1 MQLVRRH
8 HELFWHLGNNTSH
21 LLDTDVSVHPPIGG
35 GGKVADKFWQF
46 NWRKSK
52 ITMNFLIPQS
62 KDLLQMPILG
72 FDDKECLLYSS
83 SIIHLNTWLVPWL
96 AGRIHNLHSAH
107 VKLSKFKFSWIAEYN
122 VTSSIKSFVKD
133 HHNKRQHFLLSKTDL
148 SYGKS
153 HWVPLVWLVLHSVPH
168 ISLLK
173 TFDSFENHFSLSNSE
188 FVQLQKWF
196 AHWASHFRF
205 QFAIFFL
212 KLSYLGLFYTFPKY
226 PLWKYKYKWD
236 VKIQI

>member
-46 NWRKSK
+46 NWRKTK

-72 FDDKECLLYSS
+72 FDDKECLLFSS

-107 VKLSKFKFSWIAEYN
+107 VKLSKFKFYWIAEYN
-122 VTSSIKSFVKD
+122 VTSSIKSFVED
-133 HHNKRQHFLLSKTDL
+133 HHNKK
-148 SYGKS
+148 
-153 HWVPLVWLVLHSVPH
+153 
-168 ISLLK
+168 K
-173 TFDSFENHFSLSNSE
+173 TFLIEQNGPFLWQVALSSSCVVCPPRCPPHRPAHNIWFFWFTIFLSLQFRICAITKVICTLRPSLS
-188 FVQLQKWF
+188 
-196 AHWASHFRF
+196 F
-205 QFAIFFL
+205 QVLICN
-212 KLSYLGLFYTFPKY
+212 KLSYLGLFYALPINICCENTN
-226 PLWKYKYKWD
+226 
-236 VKIQI
+236 INGM